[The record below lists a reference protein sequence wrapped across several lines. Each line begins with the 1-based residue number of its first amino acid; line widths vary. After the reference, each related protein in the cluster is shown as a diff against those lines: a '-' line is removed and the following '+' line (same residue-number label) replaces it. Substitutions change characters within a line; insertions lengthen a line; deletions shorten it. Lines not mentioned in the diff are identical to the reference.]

1 MVKRAVAKF
10 NKKVSAL
17 LPVSSKTLEKRDLLG
32 TSSAFSSLKNRTVN
46 YLETK
51 GQCLDDVTTSSSRM
65 GLFAQ
70 RSIKKGNVIVP
81 APLYIRR
88 RDSTCSADDNVCNA
102 TTTVK
107 DDSVEH
113 CFGHR
118 ESSLLLC
125 PLSSAAFAQV
135 TSSAADSLAKANAV
149 LKWSST
155 MSMKSLYKLAV
166 DDIFKV
172 KKGI

>member
-1 MVKRAVAKF
+1 
-10 NKKVSAL
+10 
-17 LPVSSKTLEKRDLLG
+17 
-32 TSSAFSSLKNRTVN
+32 
-46 YLETK
+46 
-51 GQCLDDVTTSSSRM
+51 M

-166 DDIFKV
+166 DDILKV